1 MKTSARSSRLV
12 PGLAVVAMSLAALAT
27 VAATQWSAG
36 TLPMPRADGGMRAQ
50 RPVADAP
57 VQVVR
62 APAAA
67 AARQRPAACRDCGSV
82 PAAGSRL

>member
-1 MKTSARSSRLV
+1 MKTSARTSRLV

-27 VAATQWSAG
+27 VAATQWSADQTPG
-36 TLPMPRADGGMRAQ
+36 PRADGGMRAQ

-62 APAAA
+62 APAEAP
-67 AARQRPAACRDCGSV
+67 ARRQPAACGECAS
-82 PAAGSRL
+82 AAAVGSRL